1 MSVKEKLLRYLVETD
16 LPLKEI
22 AWQIDSSYD
31 TVRTYTS
38 ELFRKFRVNTRIALV
53 HKFNSINSEFNEELT
68 LP

>member
-22 AWQIDSSYD
+22 AWKIDSPYD

-38 ELFRKFRVNTRIALV
+38 ELLRKFRVNTRIALV
-53 HKFNSINSEFNEELT
+53 HKFNNINSEFNEELT